1 MATTKTLADGL
12 IAFHAAV
19 KTIDKDATSFHGK
32 FASLPHVLGF
42 IKKPLGD
49 AGLAVIQQC
58 THIGGVPALDTTLVH
73 VGGESYSSITPLV
86 ISSGKNA
93 VQEWGKAVTYQRRY
107 ALLSILNMAIGIED
121 NDGDDDTTEPAPVAT
136 PKPRAKAAPAV
147 PATAT
152 PTNPDAPL
160 TDADKSGLITAIKT
174 LDASG
179 LEGFVGAFKAKFGIS
194 GKVSDAIQTAAHQ
207 DFIEAY
213 LTSNK

>member
-1 MATTKTLADGL
+1 MATTKTLAEGL

-86 ISSGKNA
+86 IASGKN
-93 VQEWGKAVTYQRRY
+93 VTQVWGKAVTYQRRFS
-107 ALLSILNMAIGIED
+107 LLSILNLAIGIED
-121 NDGDDDTTEPAPVAT
+121 NDADADDVQPVAT
-136 PKPRAKAAPAV
+136 PKPKAKAKAAV
-147 PATAT
+147 PATA
-152 PTNPDAPL
+152 PAPANPDAPL
-160 TDADKSGLITAIKT
+160 SDADKSGLITAIKT
-174 LDASG
+174 LDSDR
-179 LEGFVGAFKAKFGIS
+179 LSSFVDAFKSKFGID

-213 LTSNK
+213 LTSNQ